1 MTTGTIGWPMA
12 FRPHPTARR
21 WLGRFAL
28 AGAALLPGT
37 AQAHV
42 KWFSEFSFADR
53 PRTLGE
59 VLTPTFLALALLG
72 AGAVGLL
79 VLLDRALAGAAWY
92 RRVDAWLARRRE
104 ASVPVLRVA
113 LGAALL
119 LAWQAD
125 TLLAPDL
132 GPVPAWV
139 GWAEFAVVALLL
151 FPVTVPL
158 AGAGLILLYL
168 LGVLTFGPFYL
179 LDYAFYAGAG
189 YYLAVAG
196 NPRRGL
202 RGTGLPALYMT
213 VGFSLCWVALEKLVY
228 PQWGLYLLQQRPELA
243 LGLPA
248 DLFLTAAAFVE
259 FTLGYL
265 LIIGL
270 LGRPLALVITLV
282 FFGTTLVFGKPEVI
296 GHTPVHGA
304 LIVFLL
310 EGSGRVYRPPI
321 AFHARLPLRVAFG
334 AVNFL
339 LLLGALLVPY
349 AAAAWSHYA
358 AATA

>member
-1 MTTGTIGWPMA
+1 MTSH
-12 FRPHPTARR
+12 PHPLARR
-21 WLGRFAL
+21 GARRPRRRLALFAL
-28 AGAALLPGT
+28 PLVALLPGT
-37 AQAHV
+37 AYAHV
-42 KWFSEFSFADR
+42 KWFTDFSFADR
-53 PRTLGE
+53 PRTLAE
-59 VLTPTFLALALLG
+59 VLTPTFLALAALG
-72 AGAVGLL
+72 AVAVGLL
-79 VLLDRALAGAAWY
+79 VLLDRAISGSAWY
-92 RRVDAWLARRRE
+92 RRVDDWLAQRRD
-104 ASVPVLRVA
+104 ASVAVLRVA

-132 GPVPAWV
+132 HPVPAWM
-139 GWAEFAVVALLL
+139 GWAEFAVVPLLL
-151 FPVTVPL
+151 FPATVPL
-158 AGAGLILLYL
+158 AGVGVVLLYL
-168 LGVLTFGPFYL
+168 LGALTFGPFYV
-179 LDYAFYAGAG
+179 LDYVFYAGAG

-196 NPRRGL
+196 SQVRGL
-202 RGTGLPALYMT
+202 RGTGVPALYLT

-228 PQWGLYLLQQRPELA
+228 PQWGLYLLQEHPLLA

-248 DLFLTAAAFVE
+248 DFFLTGAAFVE

-270 LGRPLALVITLV
+270 LGRPLALIITLV
-282 FFGTTLVFGKPEVI
+282 FFSTTLVFGKLEVI

-310 EGSGRVYRPPI
+310 EGSGRVYPPPI
-321 AFHARLPLRVAFG
+321 ALHSRIPLRMAFG

-349 AAAAWSHYA
+349 AAAAWDHYA
-358 AATA
+358 TAAAG

>member
-1 MTTGTIGWPMA
+1 MPVTP
-12 FRPHPTARR
+12 RPAGRR
-21 WLGRFAL
+21 PLRRFAL
-28 AGAALLPGT
+28 VGAALLPGT
-37 AQAHV
+37 AHAHV
-42 KWFSEFSFADR
+42 KWFSAFSFADR
-53 PRTLGE
+53 PRTLAE
-59 VLTPTFLALALLG
+59 VLTPAFLALALLG
-72 AGAVGLL
+72 AAAVGLL

-92 RRVDAWLARRRE
+92 RRVDDWLARRRG
-104 ASVPVLRVA
+104 AGVLVLRVA

-139 GWAEFAVVALLL
+139 GWAEFGVVALLL
-151 FPVTVPL
+151 FPTTVPL
-158 AGAGLILLYL
+158 AGIGLGLLYFF
-168 LGVLTFGPFYL
+168 GVLAFGPFYL
-179 LDYAFYAGAG
+179 LDYVFYAGTG

-196 NPRRGL
+196 HPAKGL
-202 RGTGLPALYMT
+202 RGTGLPALYLT
-213 VGFSLCWVALEKLVY
+213 VGFSLCWTALEKLVY
-228 PQWGLYLLQQRPELA
+228 PQWGLYVLQQQPRLA

-248 DLFLTAAAFVE
+248 DFFLTAAAFVE

-282 FFGTTLVFGKPEVI
+282 FFSTTLAFGKVEVI
-296 GHTPVHGA
+296 GHTPLHGA

-310 EGSGRVYRPPI
+310 EGPGRVYRPPI
-321 AFHARLPLRVAFG
+321 ALHTRLPLRVAFG

-349 AAAAWSHYA
+349 AAAAWGRYDA
-358 AATA
+358 APAS